1 MPSRAKRT
9 GFAPA
14 PLVVTLAPITS
25 IQVPTWEASLG
36 GMDVRVATHNLRPV
50 APWVANHV
58 GWMVTESR
66 GICLP
71 NDP

>member
-50 APWVANHV
+50 AFFW
-58 GWMVTESR
+58 GSWWMDGHRESR
-66 GICLP
+66 DLP
-71 NDP
+71 PQ